1 MNAEIRDPDGFEPDG
16 SPHWSASRRFV
27 FNNPRVV
34 VRDGGIFFVGISLP
48 VSDAEAAK
56 EVSDAV
62 LSAAAFLQRDG
73 EL

>member
-1 MNAEIRDPDGFEPDG
+1 MNAEIRDPDGFEPDDAPYWRAG
-16 SPHWSASRRFV
+16 RGFPSA
-27 FNNPRVV
+27 NPRVV
-34 VRDGGIFFVGISLP
+34 VRDGGIFFIESPLP
-48 VSDAEAAK
+48 ARDAEAAK

>member
-1 MNAEIRDPDGFEPDG
+1 MNAEIREPDGFEPDG
-16 SPHWSASRRFV
+16 APYWKAGEGTPFDC
-27 FNNPRVV
+27 PLVV
-34 VRDGGIFFVGISLP
+34 VRDGGIFFIESPLP

-56 EVSDAV
+56 EFSGAV